1 MTHQTLYRKYRPQ
14 RFADVVGQE
23 HVTRTLQNAVAG
35 DLLGHAYLFCGPRGT
50 GKTTTARLLA
60 KALNC
65 RNRVRDDDPASV
77 EPCNEC
83 ESCIDIAR
91 GVSFDTLEVDAATH
105 RGIDDIRA
113 LSERAQQA
121 ATDPSRFSVF
131 IIDEVHQLSRDGAS
145 AFLKTLEEPP
155 GNVVFVLATTDPDRM
170 IGTILSRCQRFDF
183 KPVTVPD
190 LTGHLAKVAGAEGI
204 EAEAEALEAM
214 ARRARG
220 GVRDSLALLE
230 QASALCEG
238 QITVRDV
245 RRLFGGLDSTDLANL
260 TDHMIEESPGDA
272 ISLLDSVLGRGIDP
286 RVLTRE
292 LASWLRG
299 VFLCCVAPD
308 ATDLV
313 EAGAEDR
320 ARMSAQAGL
329 WSPAR
334 ATRALSLMG
343 QALSRMP
350 QSLDT
355 RIELESTFVSI
366 CVPEADAS
374 PEALA
379 ARVEALE
386 RRLEEQAAQ
395 APLPRRAAP
404 DTSPPKD
411 PAISPGSG
419 DSAESPPGKVVTGS
433 AAGGTAASDSEPV
446 PQAEASPSNAEGAS
460 RVPPATGPAPAAP
473 KDLSDVDSLWGVVVS
488 TLKSR
493 NRRVGA
499 FFVDSEPKALDGD
512 TLVVTFAHAFNRDQ
526 AMKDSALALFRDV
539 TSEVLGAS
547 LRLNGT
553 VVGDRD
559 SRSTAPSASPAG
571 PPREEMGTS
580 SSAAT
585 GGAGGTSTGDAV
597 GGADAAGLDEDVHR
611 EGPVA
616 GPVDVDEFESV
627 RDSVPASSSDVLDL
641 ITAEL
646 GAEII
651 EERKLDG

>member
-121 ATDPSRFSVF
+121 ATDPARFSVF

-183 KPVTVPD
+183 KPVTVPE
-190 LTGHLAKVAGAEGI
+190 LTRHLADVASAEGI
-204 EAEAEALEAM
+204 EAEDEAFEAM

-220 GVRDSLALLE
+220 GVRDALALLE
-230 QASALCEG
+230 QASALCDG
-238 QITVRDV
+238 TITIRDV

-260 TDHMIEESPGDA
+260 TDHMIGESPGDA
-272 ISLLDSVLGRGIDP
+272 ISFLDSVLGRGIDP

-308 ATDLV
+308 ASDLV

-355 RIELESTFVSI
+355 RIELESTLVSI
-366 CVPEADAS
+366 CVPEADPS

-379 ARVEALE
+379 IRVEALE
-386 RRLEEQAAQ
+386 RRLQEQGAQ
-395 APLPRRAAP
+395 TFFPSRRGP
-404 DTSPPKD
+404 DTSRPQN
-411 PAISPGSG
+411 PAIFFGSG
-419 DSAESPPGKVVTGS
+419 DSAKSPSDNSVTGT
-433 AAGGTAASDSEPV
+433 AAEGTAASDSEVV
-446 PQAEASPSNAEGAS
+446 PQVVASPPDPDGAS
-460 RVPPATGPAPAAP
+460 AAPPATSPEARVP
-473 KDLSDVDSLWGVVVS
+473 KDLSDVHSLWGVVVS

-499 FFVDSEPKALDGD
+499 FFVDSEPTALDGD
-512 TLVVTFAHAFNRDQ
+512 MLVVTFAHAFNRDQ
-526 AMKDSALALFRDV
+526 AMKDTALELFRDV
-539 TSEVLGAS
+539 TSEVLGVS

-553 VVGDRD
+553 VVGDGD
-559 SRSTAPSASPAG
+559 SGSTASGPTPERSLREASGAASNSAMG
-571 PPREEMGTS
+571 P
-580 SSAAT
+580 AT
-585 GGAGGTSTGDAV
+585 GTTTEDEV
-597 GGADAAGLDEDVHR
+597 GGSDTAASDEDGNQA
-611 EGPVA
+611 GPVA
-616 GPVDVDEFESV
+616 GPVEADEFESV
-627 RDSVPASSSDVLDL
+627 RDSVPASSNDVLDL

-646 GAEII
+646 GAEIV
-651 EERKLDG
+651 EERKLES